1 MIKSIYQCFLLVIG
15 IFLIIGFPTFFS
27 GCGTNIPNTCFAF
40 TETTGTVY
48 GHKITSGQCKECVKK
63 DSDRK
68 CVKYNYY
75 TCYDGYVKISFQS
88 KHQNQTCL
96 YEPYTDQKYFS
107 DVKAKL
113 EYYYPENY
121 SNTLYVNKINDDI
134 CTFNSDRLKALTYVG
149 IVFLSFGLI
158 GIIGMVGYFLFDNI
172 AKPIYHSVN
181 TVITNTHTH
190 THTHTHS
197 ENNQEENKE
206 TKVDRE
212 LELSTVI

>member
-1 MIKSIYQCFLLVIG
+1 MIKPIYQCFLLAIG

-121 SNTLYVNKINDDI
+121 SNTLYVNKINDDT
-134 CTFNSDRLKALTYVG
+134 CTFNSDGLKALTYVG
-149 IVFLSFGLI
+149 IVFLSLGLI

-181 TVITNTHTH
+181 ANTHTNTHTS
-190 THTHTHS
+190 T
-197 ENNQEENKE
+197 EYNQEENKE
-206 TKVDRE
+206 ETKVNRE

>member
-1 MIKSIYQCFLLVIG
+1 MIKPIYQYFLLAIG

-48 GHKITSGQCKECVKK
+48 GHKITTDQCKECVQK
-63 DSDRK
+63 DSDKK
-68 CVKYNYY
+68 CTKYKNYD
-75 TCYDGYVKISFQS
+75 CYDGYVKIFFQS
-88 KHQNQTCL
+88 DNKNQTCL
-96 YEPYTDQKYFS
+96 YEPYSDQKSFS
-107 DVKAKL
+107 DVKEKL

-121 SNTLYVNKINDDI
+121 SNTLYVNKINDET
-134 CTFNSDRLKALTYVG
+134 CTFNSDGLKALTYVG

-181 TVITNTHTH
+181 ANANTHTP
-190 THTHTHS
+190 T

-206 TKVDRE
+206 ETKVNRE